1 MKKLLQTFIIL
12 YFILNSI
19 TLISQNTIY
28 HFKNKANLNG
38 WTIVN
43 DDVMGGVSKANLKV
57 NKEGVGVFE
66 GIISTAYNGG
76 FASVRY
82 DCKRI
87 YVKNNN
93 SIILKIKGDKKEY
106 KVRVKA
112 NRDDYYSFTLPF
124 ITSGEWEEIIIPL
137 KEMYA
142 SFRGRKLDMKN
153 FNNDYFEQIT
163 LFFGN
168 NRNEKFNL
176 KIRSINIQ

>member
-1 MKKLLQTFIIL
+1 MKKLLLIFIFL

-19 TLISQNTIY
+19 TLMSQNAIY
-28 HFKNKANLNG
+28 HFKNKVNLNQ

-43 DDVMGGVSKANLKV
+43 DDVMGGVSKGNLKV
-57 NKEGVGVFE
+57 NKDGVGVFE
-66 GIISTAYNGG
+66 GRISTAYNGG

-93 SIILKIKGDKKEY
+93 CLILKIKGDKKEY

-112 NRDDYYSFTLPF
+112 NKDDHYSFTLSF
-124 ITSGEWEEIIIPL
+124 KTSGEWEEIIIPL

-142 SFRGRKLDMKN
+142 SFRGRRLGMKN

-163 LFFGN
+163 LLFGN
-168 NRNEKFNL
+168 NRNENFNL
-176 KIRSINIQ
+176 KIRSIGIQ

>member
-1 MKKLLQTFIIL
+1 MKKLLLKFIFF
-12 YFILNSI
+12 YFIFNSLS
-19 TLISQNTIY
+19 LISQNSI
-28 HFKNKANLNG
+28 FQFENKENLTR

-43 DDVMGGVSKANLKV
+43 DDVMGGISKSSLNI
-57 NKEGVGVFE
+57 NKEGIGVFE
-66 GIISTAYNGG
+66 GRISTAYNGG

-106 KVRVKA
+106 KIRVKA

-124 ITSGEWEEIIIPL
+124 KTSGEWEEIIIPL
-137 KEMYA
+137 NQMYA
-142 SFRGRKLDMKN
+142 TFRGRRLNMNN

-163 LFFGN
+163 FLFGN

-176 KIRSINIQ
+176 KIRSIQLQ